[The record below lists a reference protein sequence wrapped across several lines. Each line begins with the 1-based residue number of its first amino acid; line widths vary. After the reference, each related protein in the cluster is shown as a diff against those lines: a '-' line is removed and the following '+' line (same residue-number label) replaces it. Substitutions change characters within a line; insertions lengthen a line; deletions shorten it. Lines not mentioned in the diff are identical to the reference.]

1 MEYSTYQYV
10 KRDGSR
16 RFTCP
21 YIKRDGSICGKSC
34 WQPEGCSLHWK
45 LYEKNVAKNLAKI
58 PCGICGKGNNSGMG
72 YCPKHAKRVYFRNW
86 YERQKVQRI
95 EADE

>member
-45 LYEKNVAKNLAKI
+45 LYEQKFLVVSAEKETI
-58 PCGICGKGNNSGMG
+58 PGRDTVLSMRRGFIFEIGMRD
-72 YCPKHAKRVYFRNW
+72 KRR
-86 YERQKVQRI
+86 RG
-95 EADE
+95 